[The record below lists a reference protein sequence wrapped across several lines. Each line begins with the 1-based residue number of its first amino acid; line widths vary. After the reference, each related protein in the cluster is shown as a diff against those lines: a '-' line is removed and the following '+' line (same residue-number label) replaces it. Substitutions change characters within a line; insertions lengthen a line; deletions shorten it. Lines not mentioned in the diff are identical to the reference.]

1 MKKALFDDVSIRCA
15 KLTTRK
21 YSTSFSMG
29 IYFLDR
35 KYHNPIYSIYG
46 FVRYADE
53 IVDSFDGYD
62 QAYLLDKFKKDTYE
76 AIEQKISLN
85 PILNAYQHVV
95 NEYGIEKELTD
106 TFLES
111 MTMDLDKTEYNREG
125 YDTYI
130 LGSAEVV
137 GLMCLR
143 VFTEGNNEQYESLK
157 PSAMRLGAAFQKV
170 NFLRDAGADFEE
182 LGRTYFPGVD
192 LSTFLPEEKQRIEQ
206 EIAAD
211 FDAAL
216 EGIKR
221 LPIGARRGVYT
232 AYVYY
237 RSLFRKIKSVPAERV
252 LQERIRIHNLHK
264 LGLTCRSLLQHRL
277 NNLTL

>member
-1 MKKALFDDVSIRCA
+1 MKKALFDEVSIQCA
-15 KLTTRK
+15 KLTTRE

-29 IYFLDR
+29 IYFLDK
-35 KYHNPIYSIYG
+35 KYHHSIYSIYG

-85 PILNAYQHVV
+85 PILNAYQKVV
-95 NEYGIEKELTD
+95 NEYSIEQELTE
-106 TFLES
+106 TFLKS
-111 MTMDLDKTEYNREG
+111 MEMDLKETEYTREN
-125 YDTYI
+125 YDSYI

-143 VFTEGNNEQYESLK
+143 VFTEGNEAEYQSLK
-157 PSAMRLGAAFQKV
+157 PSAMRLGAAFQKI
-170 NFLRDAGADFEE
+170 NFLRDARADYEE

-192 LSTFLPEEKQRIEQ
+192 LSAFCPKDKERIEK
-206 EIAAD
+206 EIGED

-221 LPIGARRGVYT
+221 LPKGARRGVYI
-232 AYVYY
+232 AFVYY
-237 RSLFRKIKSVPAERV
+237 KRLFLKIKSVPAERV
-252 LQERIRIHNLHK
+252 MQERIRIPNIQK
-264 LGLTCRSLLQHRL
+264 LGLTFQSLLQHRL
-277 NNLTL
+277 NNLSH

>member
-1 MKKALFDDVSIRCA
+1 MKKALFDKVSARCS
-15 KLTTRK
+15 KITTRE

-29 IYFLDR
+29 IYFLDK
-35 KYHNPIYSIYG
+35 KYHQAIYSIYG

-53 IVDSFDGYD
+53 IVDSFEGYD

-85 PILNAYQHVV
+85 PILNAYQKVV
-95 NEYGIEKELTD
+95 NEYGIEQELTD
-106 TFLES
+106 TFLRS
-111 MTMDLDKTEYNREG
+111 MEMDLEKTEYTREG

-143 VFTEGNNEQYESLK
+143 VFTAGDEAEYQKLK
-157 PSAMRLGAAFQKV
+157 PSAMRLGAAFQKI
-170 NFLRDAGADFEE
+170 NFLRDARADFEE

-192 LSTFLPEEKQRIEQ
+192 LSTFCPMEKNRIEK
-206 EIAAD
+206 EIGED

-216 EGIKR
+216 EGIKG
-221 LPIGARRGVYT
+221 LPRGARRGVYV

-237 RSLFRKIKSVPAERV
+237 KRLFLKIKSVPAERV
-252 LQERIRIHNLHK
+252 MQERIRIPNIQK
-264 LGLTCRSLLQHRL
+264 LGLTFQSLLQHQMNHL
-277 NNLTL
+277 SH